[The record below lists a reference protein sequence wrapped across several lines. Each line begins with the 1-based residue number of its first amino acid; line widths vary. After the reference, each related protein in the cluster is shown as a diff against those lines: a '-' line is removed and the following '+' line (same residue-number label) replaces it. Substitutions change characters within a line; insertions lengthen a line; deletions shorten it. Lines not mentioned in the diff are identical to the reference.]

1 MKLLIKDFSK
11 IHEATIEFNGI
22 TVIAGNNNTGKSTVG
37 KILFALFNS
46 VNDIDKKVELE
57 KEEAIQ
63 GAAFD
68 AMNLFFHDIEITHS
82 GRILPPVLR
91 RNKFNNIEELIDNV
105 VEFSPVPISNT
116 EKRRL
121 KETIQEKVADIKAI
135 SDDVVKKQIIEDY
148 FKDLFN
154 GQINSISKIRNREKN
169 EAKAKLSLRRRT
181 VQVNFEKNVCKN
193 FKQTIH
199 LLNKAIY
206 IDDPFVVDAF
216 LGNRVLPEF
225 FWQNGGRSAINRA
238 LSKYLRSSSKN
249 NVVDRIIA
257 NNQLDEIY
265 KILSTVIKGEF
276 ASSNHGEVFL
286 NSTLFTDNLKLSN
299 LSTGIKAFVILK
311 KLIEDNVIKNR
322 DVLILDE
329 PEIHLHPEWQII
341 YAELIVLLQKK
352 FELTLLLTT
361 HSPYF
366 LRAIEVFS
374 EKYDMKNQC
383 KYYLLFDKES
393 QAYFKDVTGNVSEA
407 YEKMASAFD
416 ILNTIDDEN
425 RSRRKADEDNATR
438 IRGMGSTQSESN

>member
-116 EKRRL
+116 EIRRL

-383 KYYLLFDKES
+383 KYYLSFDKES

>member
-1 MKLLIKDFSK
+1 M
-11 IHEATIEFNGI
+11 
-22 TVIAGNNNTGKSTVG
+22 
-37 KILFALFNS
+37 
-46 VNDIDKKVELE
+46 
-57 KEEAIQ
+57 
-63 GAAFD
+63 
-68 AMNLFFHDIEITHS
+68 
-82 GRILPPVLR
+82 
-91 RNKFNNIEELIDNV
+91 
-105 VEFSPVPISNT
+105 
-116 EKRRL
+116 

-265 KILSTVIKGEF
+265 KIL
-276 ASSNHGEVFL
+276 
-286 NSTLFTDNLKLSN
+286 
-299 LSTGIKAFVILK
+299 
-311 KLIEDNVIKNR
+311 
-322 DVLILDE
+322 
-329 PEIHLHPEWQII
+329 
-341 YAELIVLLQKK
+341 
-352 FELTLLLTT
+352 
-361 HSPYF
+361 
-366 LRAIEVFS
+366 
-374 EKYDMKNQC
+374 
-383 KYYLLFDKES
+383 
-393 QAYFKDVTGNVSEA
+393 
-407 YEKMASAFD
+407 
-416 ILNTIDDEN
+416 
-425 RSRRKADEDNATR
+425 
-438 IRGMGSTQSESN
+438 